1 MRYFPM
7 EDDVKKDN
15 GLIQKAVETRVGRL
29 ESQVASTATEVSE
42 VASQVQHLCTRT
54 DGAFRAM
61 REETRE
67 RERSLL
73 EETRERERSLREEI
87 LERNLALRQE
97 MREGLRSIRD
107 RLSEKELSDT
117 RMWAILIGAALL
129 GAAAHGFH
137 WI

>member
-67 RERSLL
+67 RERSL
-73 EETRERERSLREEI
+73 REEI